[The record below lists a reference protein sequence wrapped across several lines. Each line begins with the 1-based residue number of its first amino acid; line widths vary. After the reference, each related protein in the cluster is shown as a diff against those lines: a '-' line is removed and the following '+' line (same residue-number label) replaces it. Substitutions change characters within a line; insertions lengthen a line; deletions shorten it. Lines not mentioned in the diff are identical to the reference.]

1 MTSVRRFVAVLTAT
15 VLAALTAVTPAFAGP
30 APLIEPEP
38 ALPAP
43 TGGSTGASAWF
54 LGGWDQAAL
63 VSVVSV
69 AVLTVLVLAVAL
81 VSRAR
86 HHVTPSAA

>member
-30 APLIEPEP
+30 APLIEPAP
-38 ALPAP
+38 APPAP
-43 TGGSTGASAWF
+43 TGGSTGALAWF
-54 LGGWDQAAL
+54 PGGWDQAAL
-63 VSVVSV
+63 VSV
-69 AVLTVLVLAVAL
+69 AVLTVLVLVVAL
-81 VSRAR
+81 ASRAR

>member
-30 APLIEPEP
+30 APLIEPAP
-38 ALPAP
+38 APPAP
-43 TGGSTGASAWF
+43 TGSSTGASAWF

-63 VSVVSV
+63 VSV
-69 AVLTVLVLAVAL
+69 AVLTVLVLVVAL
-81 VSRAR
+81 ASRAR